1 MTSVTASEAKQ
12 KFGQLIDK
20 AQHTPVQIVRH
31 GRSIAYL
38 ISDEDYQESEAK
50 KTEWLELLLAKAKS
64 ELEDGKGIP
73 EEEVYAKLREKLFRA
88 HK

>member
-1 MTSVTASEAKQ
+1 MTSISASEAKQ

-31 GRSIAYL
+31 GRSIAYV
-38 ISDEDYQESEAK
+38 ISDEDFQENEIK
-50 KTEWLELLLAKAKS
+50 KTEWLEMTLAKAKS
-64 ELEDGKGIP
+64 EFEDGKGIP
-73 EEEVYAKLREKLFRA
+73 EEEVYANLRKKLFRS